1 MDFTTASLNYHHVE
15 NIPKEAR
22 RSLVRDTL
30 SLCLIKELK
39 QIFPSEKL
47 AWMAYLK
54 DYVHVRLLTESGSV
68 WTFGGTHFT
77 MVPSMSSIASV
88 VRVLGA

>member
-47 AWMAYLK
+47 AWMAEGL
-54 DYVHVRLLTESGSV
+54 RARSPANGIGQCV
-68 WTFGGTHFT
+68 WAFGGTPFT